1 VVHPKRKQRLIVI
14 AVIVS
19 GVALATAFILMA
31 LEENMN
37 AFYTPSDILE
47 GKSNIQEHRMIRVG
61 GLVVDG
67 SVARNPGEL
76 AVRFLVTDQVASM
89 PIHFD
94 GILPDL
100 FREGQGIIA
109 IGHLKSSPEGLRYL
123 QAKEVLAKHD
133 ENYMSPELKA
143 AMEAKGQHVI
153 QY

>member
-1 VVHPKRKQRLIVI
+1 MHPKRKQRLIVI
-14 AVIVS
+14 AVMVS

-37 AFYTPSDILE
+37 AFYTPSDILDA
-47 GKSNIQEHRMIRVG
+47 NTRIAQHRVIRVG
-61 GLVVDG
+61 GLVVEG
-67 SVARNPGEL
+67 SIARSPGEL
-76 AVRFLVTDQVASM
+76 AVRFLVTDQVATM
-89 PIHFD
+89 PVHFD

-109 IGHLKSSPEGLRYL
+109 IGRLHKTQDATVYL
-123 QAKEVLAKHD
+123 EASEVLAKHD

>member
-1 VVHPKRKQRLIVI
+1 MHPKRKQRLIVI
-14 AVIVS
+14 AVVVS

-37 AFYTPSDILE
+37 AFYAPSDILDPE
-47 GKSNIQEHRMIRVG
+47 TRIAEHRVIRVG
-61 GLVVDG
+61 GLVVEG
-67 SVARNPGEL
+67 SVARKPGEL
-76 AVRFLVTDQVASM
+76 AVRFLVTDQLATM

-109 IGHLKSSPEGLRYL
+109 IGRLQKAQDETLYL
-123 QAKEVLAKHD
+123 QASEVLAKHD

-153 QY
+153 EY